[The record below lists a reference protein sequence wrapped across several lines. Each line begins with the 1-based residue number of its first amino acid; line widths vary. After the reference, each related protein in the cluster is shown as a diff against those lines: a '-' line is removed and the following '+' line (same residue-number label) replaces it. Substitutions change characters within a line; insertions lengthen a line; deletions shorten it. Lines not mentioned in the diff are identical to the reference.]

1 MSKTWVLAYRCA
13 AGHLERAA
21 CHYKEAAKCEEA
33 GDHEKATHH
42 AYLAHGYTQHA
53 IHDDAE
59 AAKLHAE
66 HFLHVEYCHSSVTV
80 ASEQGARV
88 APMQAKHKSEES

>member
-1 MSKTWVLAYRCA
+1 MAYRCA

-21 CHYKEAAKCEEA
+21 YHYKEAAKYEEA

-66 HFLHVEYCHSSVTV
+66 HFLHVEYCHCSVAV
-80 ASEQGARV
+80 PSEKGTKISMANGAD
-88 APMQAKHKSEES
+88 AG